1 MIVITGATG
10 TLGRI
15 VVEEALKVY
24 PANELGVSVRDAS
37 KAQDLA
43 DKGVSVREGDFKKP
57 ETLKQAFENADQLLV
72 ISGNG
77 QGDELVEAHKNV
89 IEAAKEIGVNRI
101 LYTSQIGSAPQ
112 SHFQP
117 MVDHYKTE
125 QMLEESGLN
134 FIAFRNG
141 FYSANGQQFFLGGL
155 QDNQLKL
162 PKDGPVNWTTH
173 EDLAEGMVKILQ
185 DEQFKERY
193 PQLTASR
200 TLTMEDIAKEYKQ
213 DGIERVII
221 SNDEYKETLGFIPN
235 LSEEMKQMFVDIFE
249 ASVDGDFD
257 KSSSLLEDLLGRKPQ
272 DIVEILN
279 NK

>member
-43 DKGVSVREGDFKKP
+43 DKGVSVREGDLKKP

-89 IEAAKEIGVNRI
+89 IEAAKEIGVKRI

-134 FIAFRNG
+134 FIASRNG

-155 QDNQLKL
+155 QDYQLKL

>member
-43 DKGVSVREGDFKKP
+43 DKGVSVREDDFKKP

-89 IEAAKEIGVNRI
+89 IEAAKEIGVKRI

-134 FIAFRNG
+134 FIASRNG

-155 QDNQLKL
+155 QDYQLKL

>member
-43 DKGVSVREGDFKKP
+43 DKGVSVRGGDFKKP

-89 IEAAKEIGVNRI
+89 IEAAKEIGVKRI

-134 FIAFRNG
+134 FIASRNG

-155 QDNQLKL
+155 QDYQLKL

>member
-57 ETLKQAFENADQLLV
+57 ETLIQAFENADQLLV

-89 IEAAKEIGVNRI
+89 IEAAKEIGVKRI

-134 FIAFRNG
+134 FIASRNG

-155 QDNQLKL
+155 QDYQLKL

>member
-1 MIVITGATG
+1 M
-10 TLGRI
+10 
-15 VVEEALKVY
+15 
-24 PANELGVSVRDAS
+24 D
-37 KAQDLA
+37 
-43 DKGVSVREGDFKKP
+43 
-57 ETLKQAFENADQLLV
+57 
-72 ISGNG
+72 
-77 QGDELVEAHKNV
+77 
-89 IEAAKEIGVNRI
+89 
-101 LYTSQIGSAPQ
+101 
-112 SHFQP
+112 
-117 MVDHYKTE
+117 YKII
-125 QMLEESGLN
+125 N
-134 FIAFRNG
+134 
-141 FYSANGQQFFLGGL
+141 
-155 QDNQLKL
+155 KL

>member
-1 MIVITGATG
+1 M
-10 TLGRI
+10 
-15 VVEEALKVY
+15 
-24 PANELGVSVRDAS
+24 
-37 KAQDLA
+37 
-43 DKGVSVREGDFKKP
+43 
-57 ETLKQAFENADQLLV
+57 
-72 ISGNG
+72 
-77 QGDELVEAHKNV
+77 
-89 IEAAKEIGVNRI
+89 
-101 LYTSQIGSAPQ
+101 
-112 SHFQP
+112 
-117 MVDHYKTE
+117 
-125 QMLEESGLN
+125 N
-134 FIAFRNG
+134 FIASRNG

-155 QDNQLKL
+155 QDYQLKL